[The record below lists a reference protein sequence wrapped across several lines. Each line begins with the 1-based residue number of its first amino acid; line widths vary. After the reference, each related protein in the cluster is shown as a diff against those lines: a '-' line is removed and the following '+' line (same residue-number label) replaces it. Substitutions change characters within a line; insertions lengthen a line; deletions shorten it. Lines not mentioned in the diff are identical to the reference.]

1 MKKFLTLLFIII
13 IGATLRVYGLDKRP
27 VGLTWDEAALGYN
40 AYSLIKTGK
49 DEHGQILPIV
59 FKSFGDYKP
68 GLYVYL
74 TAPFVKVLGLNEVS
88 TRLASAISGILLIVV
103 VYLLSRNLYASFLL
117 AINPWALQFSRGAWE
132 ANVFVLLL
140 TLGTVL
146 FIKSQKK
153 SPTFYYLISSI
164 FFGLTFWTYQ
174 GAKMFTPFVILLLLF
189 VYRKNL
195 NIKKMIWGIVGL
207 FLFLLPIII
216 GLPTQSGR
224 LKVSSV
230 FSYTR
235 NSEVTS
241 EILRQ
246 DSGNQILYGLFNSE
260 VIDQGRGIVQRYLNY
275 FSPRFLFLEGDWS
288 NVRQT
293 IVYSGNLYLFE
304 FITVILGLATG
315 VGPLLL
321 GWLALAPLPAA
332 FSRDIITSVRSLPMI
347 IPLVIISGLGARK
360 INKLLFLVS
369 SLLFLVRFADLY
381 WNHDYFFSSNDW
393 VSEYKQTVQRVAMNQ
408 DEYKNIYFT
417 DLLGQPYIFLL
428 FHQKYDPTLYQKDHV
443 YKEGNGGDVG
453 SVTSFGKYKFGRV
466 YWPEMRGKDDTLF
479 VGGEYE
485 LVVDDIKNTEG
496 AIYLGEIGTLRMVG
510 KK

>member
-1 MKKFLTLLFIII
+1 MF
-13 IGATLRVYGLDKRP
+13 AP
-27 VGLTWDEAALGYN
+27 
-40 AYSLIKTGK
+40 LI
-49 DEHGQILPIV
+49 
-59 FKSFGDYKP
+59 
-68 GLYVYL
+68 
-74 TAPFVKVLGLNEVS
+74 
-88 TRLASAISGILLIVV
+88 
-103 VYLLSRNLYASFLL
+103 
-117 AINPWALQFSRGAWE
+117 
-132 ANVFVLLL
+132 
-140 TLGTVL
+140 
-146 FIKSQKK
+146 
-153 SPTFYYLISSI
+153 
-164 FFGLTFWTYQ
+164 
-174 GAKMFTPFVILLLLF
+174 ILLLLL

-195 NIKKMIWGIVGL
+195 NIKKLNWGTVVL

-235 NSEVTS
+235 SNEVTA

-246 DSGNQILYGLFNSE
+246 DSENKILYGLFNSE
-260 VIDQGRGIVQRYLNY
+260 IIDQGRGIVQRYLNY
-275 FSPRFLFLEGDWS
+275 FSPRFLFLDGDWS
-288 NVRQT
+288 NARQT
-293 IVYSGNLYLFE
+293 IIYSGNLYLFE
-304 FITVILGLATG
+304 FVTVILGLATG

-321 GWLALAPLPAA
+321 GWLALDPLPAA
-332 FSRDIITSVRSLPMI
+332 LSRDIITSVRALPMV
-347 IPLVIISGLGARK
+347 IPLVIISGLGAKK
-360 INKLLFLVS
+360 INKYLFLVL

-408 DEYKNIYFT
+408 DEYKNVYFT

-428 FHQKYDPTLYQKDHV
+428 FHQKYDPALYQKDHV

-466 YWPEMRGKDDTLF
+466 YWPEMRGNDDTLF

-496 AIYLGEIGTLRMVG
+496 AKYLGEIGTLRMVG